1 MARHSVRAIRAGQY
15 GNVTGRADRM
25 GQTMARQSAQ
35 PPRSSPR
42 SRLEPRIRRLLL
54 FVSALV
60 FTDTIFFTA
69 LTPLLPHYVHAVG
82 LSKAGAGVLVAAYPF
97 GTLAAALP
105 AG

>member
-1 MARHSVRAIRAGQY
+1 MMAWQASGP
-15 GNVTGRADRM
+15 
-25 GQTMARQSAQ
+25 SK
-35 PPRSSPR
+35 SSKSSSSWRNSR
-42 SRLEPRIRRLLL
+42 SRKSPLPRPVRMLLL

-105 AG
+105 AGLLVARVGARRG